1 VRQALQRL
9 LFPNRQI
16 AFYKIEDLRLEHKKA
31 TVNPT
36 AIAKRQELSP
46 GAGDT
51 VCAVTLTFMPPL
63 C

>member
-1 VRQALQRL
+1 MSPSVRLGAE
-9 LFPNRQI
+9 
-16 AFYKIEDLRLEHKKA
+16 KIPTIIKA
-31 TVNPT
+31 T